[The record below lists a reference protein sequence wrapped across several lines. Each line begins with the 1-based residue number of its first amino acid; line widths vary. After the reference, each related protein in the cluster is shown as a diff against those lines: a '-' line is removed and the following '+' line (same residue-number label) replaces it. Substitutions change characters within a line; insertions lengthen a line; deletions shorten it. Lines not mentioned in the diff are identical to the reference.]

1 MMKKSLIK
9 KVLELRDAGLTA
21 VDIAEEL
28 NVSVDTALYLV
39 LNGEK
44 LLKEPEEVE
53 EKVEKKI
60 DIFVNWD
67 DIKISPKRLRCIT
80 SIMCDMLKDI
90 DFDVV
95 LGISTGGI
103 PLGILISEELNKDF
117 SIYIPKKHLYGRDKT
132 TGFIGHNYQSMKGR
146 GVVIVDDVITSGNT
160 IRETINY
167 VKGIGDP
174 KCAIVVI
181 DKSGIEEIEGVPI
194 RALFRVGAV
203 ELSN

>member
-1 MMKKSLIK
+1 MKKSLIK
-9 KVLELRDAGLTA
+9 KVLELRDAGLTT

-44 LLKEPEEVE
+44 LLRESEEVK
-53 EKVEKKI
+53 EKVEKKT

-80 SIMCDMLKDI
+80 SIMCDMLRDI

-103 PLGILISEELNKDF
+103 PLGTLISEELNKDF
-117 SIYIPKKHLYGRDKT
+117 SIYIPKKHLHGRDKT
-132 TGFIGHNYQSMKGR
+132 RGFIGHNYQSIKGK
-146 GVVIVDDVITSGNT
+146 GIVVVDDVITSGNT
-160 IRETINY
+160 IKETINY
-167 VKGIGDP
+167 VKSIGNP
-174 KCAIVVI
+174 KGAIVVI
-181 DKSGIEEIEGVPI
+181 DKSGIEEIEGVPV
-194 RALFRVGAV
+194 RALFRVGTV
-203 ELSN
+203 EFSR

>member
-1 MMKKSLIK
+1 MKKSLIK
-9 KVLELRDAGLTA
+9 KALELRDAGLTT

-39 LNGEK
+39 LNGER
-44 LLKEPEEVE
+44 LLREPEKVE
-53 EKVEKKI
+53 GKVEKKI

-80 SIMCDMLKDI
+80 SIMCDMLKGI

-117 SIYIPKKHLYGRDKT
+117 SIYIPKKHLYGRDKSR
-132 TGFIGHNYQSMKGR
+132 GFIGHNYQSIKGK
-146 GVVIVDDVITSGNT
+146 GIVVVDDVITSGNT
-160 IRETINY
+160 IRETVSY
-167 VKGIGDP
+167 VKGIGEP

-181 DKSGIEEIEGVPI
+181 DKSGIEEIEGVPV

-203 ELSN
+203 ELS

>member
-1 MMKKSLIK
+1 MKKSLIK
-9 KVLELRDAGLTA
+9 KVLELRDAGLTT

-44 LLKEPEEVE
+44 LLKESEELE
-53 EKVEKKI
+53 EQIEKKT

-90 DFDVV
+90 DFEVV

-103 PLGILISEELNKDF
+103 PLGILISEELEKDF
-117 SIYIPKKHLYGRDKT
+117 SVYIPKKHLQGREKT
-132 TGFIGHNYQSMKGR
+132 IGFIGHNYQRIKGR
-146 GVVIVDDVITSGNT
+146 GIVVVDDVITSGNT
-160 IRETINY
+160 IKESINY

-174 KCAIVVI
+174 RGAIVVI
-181 DKSGIEEIEGVPI
+181 DKSGIEEIEGVPV
-194 RALFRVGAV
+194 RALFRVGTV
-203 ELSN
+203 ELSR